1 MFSVTQAQERDI
13 AIAPLPSGM
22 SSTFRDD
29 LLLSYEDAD
38 LVQHIRNSPHLSSVS
53 LLSVNFVSKIYQ
65 PDVVEDALK
74 AMEIAHQLG
83 LRVPNVKRVVYF
95 EGLVYLIME
104 RVDGVSLEETW
115 TKLGWIGSLRLA
127 MELRRSIRLLRSITS
142 TTAGSPVT
150 GECRSFWLD
159 DLYCLPPRSRPADIA
174 SFLTF
179 WVDFTNPRAAMK
191 AAETQLSSSP
201 SKKYVPSTAG
211 PLVFT
216 HHDLAP
222 RNILLDK
229 SGCLWLVD
237 WDLAGWYPCYFEYA
251 AMHNF
256 FIPEH
261 WTWLARIRW
270 NLFTWIAAGRWE
282 KERRVLERIRSK
294 TSRFRAGR
302 RFHLLKR
309 GGPSRRL
316 LD

>member
-1 MFSVTQAQERDI
+1 MTRAQERDI

-38 LVQHIRNSPHLSSVS
+38 LVQHIGNSPQLSHCSSVS
-53 LLSVNFVSKIYQ
+53 LLSVNFVSKECQ
-65 PDVVEDALK
+65 PDLVEDALK
-74 AMEIAHQLG
+74 AMELARQLG
-83 LRVPNVKRVVYF
+83 LRVPNVKRVVQF
-95 EGLVYLIME
+95 EGMVYLIME
-104 RVDGVSLEETW
+104 RIDGVSLEEIW
-115 TKLGWIGSLRLA
+115 TKLGWIDSLRLA
-127 MELRRSIRLLRSITS
+127 VELRRDIHLLRSITS
-142 TTAGSPVT
+142 STAGSLIT

-159 DLYCLPPRSRPADIA
+159 DLYCLPPRSRPADLA

-179 WVDFTNPRAAMK
+179 WVDFVNPQAAMK
-191 AAETQLSSSP
+191 AAETQLPATP
-201 SKKYVPSTAG
+201 SKNYVPSTAG

-237 WDLAGWYPCYFEYA
+237 WDIAGWYPSYFEYA

-256 FIPEH
+256 IPER
-261 WTWLARIRW
+261 WSWLARIRW
-270 NLFTWIAAGRWE
+270 NLFTWIAAGCWE

-294 TSRFRAGR
+294 ISRFRAGR

-309 GGPSRRL
+309 GGPSRRSP
-316 LD
+316 D